1 MTKVFLD
8 TNILLDVIA
17 QREPFFGPAAR
28 IWTLAEQNSI
38 DAYVSAIS
46 FNNLYYIVRKIEGH
60 AKAIKALRMVRDIFT
75 SVAPDQKILD
85 QAMDS
90 GLRDF
95 EDAIQYF
102 SANHAHVNFL
112 ITRNPGDFPTS
123 LLPILTAREFVATL
137 KG

>member
-46 FNNLYYIVRKIEGH
+46 FNNVYYIVRKIEGH
-60 AKAIKALRMVRDIFT
+60 AKAIKALRMVRGIFT
-75 SVAPDQKILD
+75 SVAPDQRILD

-90 GLRDF
+90 SIKDF

-102 SANHAHVNFL
+102 SASHARVNCL
-112 ITRNPGDFPTS
+112 ITRNPGDFQKS
-123 LLPILTAREFVATL
+123 LLPVLTAREFVATL